1 MNAPLTKGQRP
12 AMPPWGKRHTPAGKG
27 LARPLS
33 RTARAGLIRELAT
46 LTAVM
51 PITDA
56 VDTLA
61 RQPRPAR
68 EAAVL
73 RETDRALKAGR
84 PLAAALPAASFP
96 PDLKATIAAGEA
108 SGRLPALL
116 SRLAEGLEAELAL
129 RSRLMAALA
138 YPSLLILVALGVVI
152 GMLVFVVPGIAEQYE
167 GSGAELPLITRIVLG
182 VSGFLAHWGWLMA
195 LAGLVALL
203 ALLMAWRRPPLRA
216 RIETMLLSL
225 PIVGRFLATSEAV
238 RYARLMGV
246 MLGAGLPVAEALHL
260 VAPAMATGP
269 WRTSV
274 ARMVG
279 EVRAGKSLSSAT
291 AGLPKPPSLLLS
303 LTRSGEASGRLAPLL
318 DSAAATL
325 DRQLSD
331 RSRALLSLLE
341 PAIIVVLGG
350 LVGVIILAV
359 LLPIL
364 KLNALA
370 GQAIGVS

>member
-1 MNAPLTKGQRP
+1 MNAPHPPPRAAAQRQGAP
-12 AMPPWGKRHTPAGKG
+12 
-27 LARPLS
+27 RPLS
-33 RTARAGLIRELAT
+33 RGARANLVRELAT

-56 VDTLA
+56 VETLA
-61 RQPRPAR
+61 RQPRPER

-84 PLAAALPAASFP
+84 PLAAALPHSSFP
-96 PDLKATIAAGEA
+96 PDLRATIAAGEA

-116 SRLAEGLEAELAL
+116 LRLADGMEADLAL
-129 RSRLMAALA
+129 RSRLLAALA
-138 YPSLLILVALGVVI
+138 YPSLLVLVALGVVV

-167 GSGAELPLITRIVLG
+167 GTGAELPFVTRLVLG
-182 VSGFLAHWGWLMA
+182 VSAFLQASWW
-195 LAGLVALL
+195 LL
-203 ALLMAWRRPPLRA
+203 ALALLLAALGLSMAWRRQPSRA
-216 RIETMLLSL
+216 RIEQALLRL
-225 PIVGRFLATSEAV
+225 PLVGRFLAASEAV
-238 RYARLMGV
+238 RYSRLMGV

-269 WRTSV
+269 WRQGV
-274 ARMVG
+274 ARMVA
-279 EVRAGKSLSSAT
+279 EVRAGRTLSAASA
-291 AGLPKPPSLLLS
+291 ALPRAPGLLLS

-341 PAIIVVLGG
+341 PVIIVVLGG
-350 LVGVIILAV
+350 LVGLIILAV